1 MLLRVGITLV
11 FLWAVDL
18 PGLTAEGCCG
28 LSFGVDLKFFVV
40 GVTDIADI
48 DAAKGG
54 VVVTVFVVESLVFV
68 IWGVEGLISV
78 PLYFCGESVMPV
90 AFDGV
95 DSRLSLLFL
104 PRNFGV
110 LDPIVM

>member
-18 PGLTAEGCCG
+18 PGLTAKGCCG

-54 VVVTVFVVESLVFV
+54 VVVTVFIVESLVFV
-68 IWGVEGLISV
+68 IWGVEG
-78 PLYFCGESVMPV
+78 
-90 AFDGV
+90 
-95 DSRLSLLFL
+95 
-104 PRNFGV
+104 
-110 LDPIVM
+110 